1 MNTKKE
7 GKKISHRIVFL
18 DFRRRIWLKPFEW
31 HRFVNFVHKYK
42 ACNSQTKM
50 KNICLIEDEENI
62 VELVKLNLEIEGFKV
77 KSFQNGMRAKESIS
91 DIIQFD
97 LVILDVMLPEYS
109 GFDLCKDIRELSD
122 VPILFL
128 SAKGI
133 ATDRIHGLKLGAN
146 DYLAKP
152 FDLEELIL
160 RIHNLVSSK
169 VDVKINSLQIGGVK
183 VNFSSY
189 EAKDSHANTI
199 HVFSKREIEL
209 LELFNEYEGKVISR
223 DIILDKLWGK
233 DNFPTSRTID
243 NYILTFRKIFEKNPK
258 DPVFFHSVRGV
269 GYRFTL

>member
-1 MNTKKE
+1 
-7 GKKISHRIVFL
+7 
-18 DFRRRIWLKPFEW
+18 
-31 HRFVNFVHKYK
+31 
-42 ACNSQTKM
+42 M

-160 RIHNLVSSK
+160 RIK
-169 VDVKINSLQIGGVK
+169 NSMPR
-183 VNFSSY
+183 
-189 EAKDSHANTI
+189 H
-199 HVFSKREIEL
+199 
-209 LELFNEYEGKVISR
+209 LEKTHVISS
-223 DIILDKLWGK
+223 
-233 DNFPTSRTID
+233 F
-243 NYILTFRKIFEKNPK
+243 
-258 DPVFFHSVRGV
+258 
-269 GYRFTL
+269 

>member
-1 MNTKKE
+1 M
-7 GKKISHRIVFL
+7 
-18 DFRRRIWLKPFEW
+18 
-31 HRFVNFVHKYK
+31 
-42 ACNSQTKM
+42 M
-50 KNICLIEDEENI
+50 NICLIEDEENI
-62 VELVKLNLEIEGFKV
+62 VELIRLNLELEGFKV
-77 KSFQNGMRAKESIS
+77 RSFQNGMRAKESIQEV
-91 DIIQFD
+91 IQFD
-97 LVILDVMLPEYS
+97 LIILDVMLPEYS
-109 GFDLCKDIRELSD
+109 GFDLCKDIRALSD
-122 VPILFL
+122 TPILFL

-160 RIHNLVSSK
+160 RIHNLVAK
-169 VDVKINSLQIGGVK
+169 KTEHKINNLQIGEVK

-189 EAKDSHANTI
+189 EAVNTNGEII

-209 LELFNEYEGKVISR
+209 LELFYEFEGKVISR

-243 NYILTFRKIFEKNPK
+243 NYILTFRKIFEKKPK
-258 DPVFFHSVRGV
+258 EPNFFHSVRGV

>member
-1 MNTKKE
+1 
-7 GKKISHRIVFL
+7 
-18 DFRRRIWLKPFEW
+18 
-31 HRFVNFVHKYK
+31 
-42 ACNSQTKM
+42 M

-169 VDVKINSLQIGGVK
+169 VDVKINSLQIGGG
-183 VNFSSY
+183 
-189 EAKDSHANTI
+189 
-199 HVFSKREIEL
+199 
-209 LELFNEYEGKVISR
+209 EG
-223 DIILDKLWGK
+223 
-233 DNFPTSRTID
+233 
-243 NYILTFRKIFEKNPK
+243 E
-258 DPVFFHSVRGV
+258 FF
-269 GYRFTL
+269 FL

>member
-1 MNTKKE
+1 
-7 GKKISHRIVFL
+7 
-18 DFRRRIWLKPFEW
+18 
-31 HRFVNFVHKYK
+31 
-42 ACNSQTKM
+42 M

-62 VELVKLNLEIEGFKV
+62 VNLIKLNLELEGYKV
-77 KSFQNGMRAKESIS
+77 TVFNHGRKAKEALKEIIES
-91 DIIQFD
+91 DMI
-97 LVILDVMLPEYS
+97 ILDVMLPEYS
-109 GFDLCKDIRELSD
+109 GFDLCKDIRLISD

-133 ATDRIHGLKLGAN
+133 ASDRINGLKLGAN

-160 RIHNLVSSK
+160 RIQNLIVNKPELSSK
-169 VDVKINSLQIGGVK
+169 SIKIGDVR
-183 VNFSSY
+183 VNFLSF
-189 EAKDSHANTI
+189 EAKNNDDKAI

-209 LELFNEYEGKVISR
+209 LELFYDNEGKVVSR
-223 DIILDKLWGK
+223 DDILDKLWGK

-258 DPVFFHSVRGV
+258 EPTYFHSIRGV

>member
-1 MNTKKE
+1 MKK
-7 GKKISHRIVFL
+7 
-18 DFRRRIWLKPFEW
+18 
-31 HRFVNFVHKYK
+31 
-42 ACNSQTKM
+42 
-50 KNICLIEDEENI
+50 ICLIEDEENI

-77 KSFQNGMRAKESIS
+77 HSFQNGMRAKESIS
-91 DIIQFD
+91 KIIQFD

-169 VDVKINSLQIGGVK
+169 IDVKVNSLQIGDVK

-189 EAKDSHANTI
+189 EAKDSQANTI

-223 DIILDKLWGK
+223 DLILDKLWGK

-243 NYILTFRKIFEKNPK
+243 NYILTFRKIFESNPR
-258 DPVFFHSVRGV
+258 DPDFFHSVRGV
-269 GYRFTL
+269 GYRFTLNSTK